1 MTSNCT
7 SNGELVKKIFD
18 EIKEL
23 TYKINENDLI
33 YYFKDNIARKRF

>member
-1 MTSNCT
+1 MTSNST

-23 TYKINENDLI
+23 TYKINENGLI